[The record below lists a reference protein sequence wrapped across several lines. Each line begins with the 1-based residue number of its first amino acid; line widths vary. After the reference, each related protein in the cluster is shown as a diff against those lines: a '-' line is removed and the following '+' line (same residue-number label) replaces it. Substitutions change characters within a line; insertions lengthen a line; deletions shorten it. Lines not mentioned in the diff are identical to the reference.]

1 MVAKKMLKKLRL
13 RSLEA
18 DDTGAILISGIIIIV
33 AMLVGVY
40 LISTIA
46 GAIIPL
52 AIFLILA
59 IVFVFLIKKVLF
71 GGKSLGITSAVSGFG
86 REAGRETV
94 GLMKSAK
101 SEYGH
106 YKKKEGGW

>member
-1 MVAKKMLKKLRL
+1 MVVKKMLKKLKN

-18 DDTGAILISGIIIIV
+18 DDTGAILISGIIIIIGMIV
-33 AMLVGVY
+33 FIW
-40 LISTIA
+40 LISSIA

-52 AIFLILA
+52 AVFLILA
-59 IVFVFLIKKVLF
+59 IVFILLIKKVLF
-71 GGKSLGITSAVSGFG
+71 GGKSLGITSAVTGFG

-101 SEYGH
+101 SEYSH

>member
-1 MVAKKMLKKLRL
+1 MLKKLKI

-18 DDTGAILISGIIIIV
+18 DDTGVFIISAIAIIIGMLVFIWLIS
-33 AMLVGVY
+33 
-40 LISTIA
+40 SIA
-46 GAIIPL
+46 SAIIPL
-52 AIFLILA
+52 AIFLVLA
-59 IVFVFLIKKVLF
+59 IVFILLIKKVLF
-71 GGKSLGITSAVSGFG
+71 GGKSLGITKSISGFG
-86 REAGRETV
+86 RESGKETV